1 MRKLVEGSGVMV
13 PFSVHQ
19 LAAGSGRIGDA
30 LAILLPHVFSADELK
45 EPSVKDLD
53 QDKVA
58 SLVGMILDLV
68 FSPFSNPFFS
78 CSFMSRKS
86 ISPSPPPRTPGL
98 NNQFSADVSV

>member
-1 MRKLVEGSGVMV
+1 MRKLVEGSGVLV

-68 FSPFSNPFFS
+68 FSFSFSFFS
-78 CSFMSRKS
+78 FFLSFFFFFFFCFFVFQL
-86 ISPSPPPRTPGL
+86 IFL
-98 NNQFSADVSV
+98 FSL